1 MPLQLNNFH
10 VKLLAAIFMVID
22 HVGVVF
28 FPDVLAFRMVGRLS
42 FPLFAWLLAQGEQH
56 TRNVERYLFRL
67 LVIGI
72 ISQPLYV
79 LALQGKFLN
88 ILFTLMLGV
97 AMLRLARHWPEQ
109 RYWIW
114 AASMMAAEL
123 LRFEYGAYGLA
134 IVGLL
139 SQFRANYYWW
149 GIWLGLHV
157 FLAIA
162 SSEFGLFQLPAALTP
177 LFLLLANQQKGST
190 MRWFYTFYP
199 AHLLLI
205 WAVARSQ

>member
-10 VKLLAAIFMVID
+10 IKLLAAIFMVID

-28 FPDVLAFRMVGRLS
+28 FPNILAFRMVGRLS

-56 TRNVERYLFRL
+56 TRNVERYLLRL
-67 LVIGI
+67 LVLGI
-72 ISQPLYV
+72 VSQPLYV
-79 LALQGKFLN
+79 LALSGTALN

-97 AMLRLARHWPEQ
+97 AMLRLSRLFPEQ
-109 RYWIW
+109 RYGIW
-114 AASMMAAEL
+114 VASMIAAEL
-123 LRFEYGAYGLA
+123 LKFEYGAYG
-134 IVGLL
+134 IVLIGLL
-139 SQFRANYYWW
+139 SQFRSSYYWW
-149 GIWLGLHV
+149 GIWLGLHL

-162 SSEFGLFQLPAALTP
+162 SSEFGVFQLPAALVP
-177 LFLLLANQQKGST
+177 IFLLLANQQKGPT

>member
-10 VKLLAAIFMVID
+10 IKLLAAIFMVID

-28 FPDVLAFRMVGRLS
+28 FPNILAFRMVGRLS

-56 TRNVERYLFRL
+56 TRNVERYLLRL
-67 LVIGI
+67 LVLGI
-72 ISQPLYV
+72 VSQPLYV
-79 LALQGKFLN
+79 LALSGTALN

-97 AMLRLARHWPEQ
+97 AMLRLSRLFPEQ
-109 RYWIW
+109 RYAIW
-114 AASMMAAEL
+114 AASMIAAEL
-123 LRFEYGAYGLA
+123 LKFEYGAYG
-134 IVGLL
+134 IVLIGLL
-139 SQFRANYYWW
+139 SQFRSSYYWW
-149 GIWLGLHV
+149 GIWLGLHL

-162 SSEFGLFQLPAALTP
+162 SSEFGVFQLPAALVP
-177 LFLLLANQQKGST
+177 IFLLLANQQKGPT

>member
-1 MPLQLNNFH
+1 MWLQLNNFH
-10 VKLLAAIFMVID
+10 IKLLAATFMVID

-114 AASMMAAEL
+114 AASMMVAEL

-134 IVGLL
+134 IIGLL
-139 SQFRANYYWW
+139 SQFRSTRRWW
-149 GIWLGLHV
+149 EVWIGLHL

-162 SSEFGLFQLPAALTP
+162 SSGFGLFQLPAVLTP
-177 LFLLLANQQKGST
+177 LFLLLTNQQKGPT
-190 MRWFYTFYP
+190 MRWFYAFYP
-199 AHLLLI
+199 IHLLLI
-205 WAVARSQ
+205 WAVTRSQ

>member
-1 MPLQLNNFH
+1 MQLRLNNFH
-10 VKLLAAIFMVID
+10 IKLLAAIFMVID

-28 FPDVLAFRMVGRLS
+28 FPNILAFRMVGRLS

-56 TRNVERYLFRL
+56 TRNVERYLLRL
-67 LVIGI
+67 LVLGI
-72 ISQPLYV
+72 VSQPLYV
-79 LALQGKFLN
+79 LALSGTALN

-97 AMLRLARHWPEQ
+97 AMLRLSRHFPEQ
-109 RYWIW
+109 RYGIW
-114 AASMMAAEL
+114 AASMIAAEL
-123 LRFEYGAYGLA
+123 LKFEYGAYG
-134 IVGLL
+134 IVLIGLL
-139 SQFRANYYWW
+139 SQFRSSYYWW
-149 GIWLGLHV
+149 GIWLGLHL

-162 SSEFGLFQLPAALTP
+162 SSEFGVFQLPAALVP
-177 LFLLLANQQKGST
+177 IFLLLANQQKGPT